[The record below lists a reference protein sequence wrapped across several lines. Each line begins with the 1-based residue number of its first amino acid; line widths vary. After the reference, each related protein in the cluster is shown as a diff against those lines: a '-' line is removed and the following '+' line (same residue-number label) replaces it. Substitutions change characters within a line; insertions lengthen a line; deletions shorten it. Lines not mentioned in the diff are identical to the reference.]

1 MYTVIL
7 FIISVVI
14 GEYFVNKN
22 RNNKEYCERYS
33 GGGNRHMGCNRTIL
47 LHYLHMEFKSK
58 QEIISNDQKQNHT
71 GERLPE
77 GLRSQIKQM
86 LSEGKSQRQIQSET
100 GVSAHTIV
108 GIRKSM
114 PALDEKSWKKNV
126 METLRDVVSRGASRL
141 SDEIDDIPITAMPVS
156 LGILIDKIN
165 VLNDQPTAVV
175 EHRMRITHDE
185 INNILLDANV
195 IDEKPLTESCKSGS
209 LAENSHEQ
217 RQDIQQQE
225 GT

>member
-1 MYTVIL
+1 
-7 FIISVVI
+7 
-14 GEYFVNKN
+14 
-22 RNNKEYCERYS
+22 
-33 GGGNRHMGCNRTIL
+33 MGCNSRNLI
-47 LHYLHMEFKSK
+47 HYLHMEFKSK
-58 QEIISNDQKQNHT
+58 QEIISNDQTQNHT

-77 GLRSQIKQM
+77 ELRNRVKQM
-86 LSEGKSQRQIQSET
+86 LSEGKSQREIQAET
-100 GVSAHTIV
+100 NVSAHTIV
-108 GIRKSM
+108 GIRKLM

-141 SDEIDDIPITAMPVS
+141 SNEIDDIPITAMPVS
-156 LGILIDKIN
+156 IAILIDKIN

-195 IDEKPLTESCKSGS
+195 IDEKPLTESLDSGKMP
-209 LAENSHEQ
+209 LNSHEQ
-217 RQDIQQQE
+217 QRHIQEQE

>member
-1 MYTVIL
+1 
-7 FIISVVI
+7 
-14 GEYFVNKN
+14 
-22 RNNKEYCERYS
+22 
-33 GGGNRHMGCNRTIL
+33 
-47 LHYLHMEFKSK
+47 MEFKSK
-58 QEIISNDQKQNHT
+58 EEIISNDQKQNHT

-77 GLRSQIKQM
+77 ALREQIKQM
-86 LSEGKSQRQIQSET
+86 LSEGRSQREIQRET
-100 GVSAHTIV
+100 GVSAHTVV
-108 GIRKSM
+108 GIRRSM
-114 PALDEKSWKKNV
+114 PALDDKGWKKNV
-126 METLRDVVSRGASRL
+126 IETLRDVVSRGASRL

-195 IDEKPLTESCKSGS
+195 IDENPLTSSCESGS
-209 LAENSHEQ
+209 LAENSHEP
-217 RQDIQQQE
+217 RQKQSVQKQE